1 MNSAVVFSE
10 AQKKLP
16 LRKCRTRSRREH
28 GLLHSAARV
37 GFVSGAMDRAFGRR
51 AWAPVDFFE
60 MHDVDPPEASIERGC
75 HCLLFGPKGSG
86 KTTLLFQHALAF
98 VKRDPDARVLFV
110 CRRDAVEASPPL
122 LPQSVANLDAA
133 RRISMKYLS
142 SDLELCK
149 LMSVM
154 HILPAGELPNLI
166 VIDDLSS
173 FFPDDGGA
181 RRVHEHTLTHHERA
195 GYHGGEHPD
204 WAAARDRREREMR
217 VVRAVAAA
225 SECADQIRVGPRRA
239 APSSSD
245 AEAKPSAFLETSGG
259 GFRGDAERR
268 FLPRDETQETAGTR
282 FRREPLDDDDD
293 DDERSGCLLLAS
305 DASAPGAEAPPL
317 GFLLKKWFKCAVRTR
332 EASAREASASREAHA
347 PFGATGDGDGN
358 GNPHAAPRAAGKPHV
373 LERAWAGGGVVFSG
387 SRVDRLGAVAYAV
400 DAAGASLAD
409 AGFVEQT

>member
-1 MNSAVVFSE
+1 
-10 AQKKLP
+10 
-16 LRKCRTRSRREH
+16 
-28 GLLHSAARV
+28 
-37 GFVSGAMDRAFGRR
+37 MDRTFGRR
-51 AWAPVDFFE
+51 TWAPVDFFE
-60 MHDVDPPEASIERGC
+60 MHDVDPPAASIERGC

-122 LPQSVANLDAA
+122 LPQSVADLDAA

-142 SDLELCK
+142 TDLELCK

-166 VIDDLSS
+166 VIDDLSG
-173 FFPDDGGA
+173 FFPDDAGA
-181 RRVHEHTLTHHERA
+181 RHAHEHHQHHERA

-225 SECADQIRVGPRRA
+225 SECANQIRVGPRA
-239 APSSSD
+239 ALSEDARTSSSD
-245 AEAKPSAFLETSGG
+245 GG
-259 GFRGDAERR
+259 GFRGDAERHIYDATPGSMR
-268 FLPRDETQETAGTR
+268 Y
-282 FRREPLDDDDD
+282 REHDDDDDD

-317 GFLLKKWFKCAVRTR
+317 GFLLKKWFKCAVRAR
-332 EASAREASASREAHA
+332 EMSAREADASREASEGPLHA
-347 PFGATGDGDGN
+347 
-358 GNPHAAPRAAGKPHV
+358 NPHAAPRAAGKPHV
-373 LERAWAGGGVVFSG
+373 LERAWVGGGGVGGAGALSG
-387 SRVDRLGAVAYAV
+387 SRVDRMGAVAYAV
-400 DAAGASLAD
+400 DAAGAALAD
-409 AGFVEQT
+409 ARFVEQHA